1 MSHQELVI
9 TAIIGGAF
17 VILGFI
23 GFLWSHREE
32 GAWYNSILSKID
44 VREFLTRDPGRA
56 EPNALRT
63 GGKICIAVGIV
74 ILLIALGFFIFD
86 R

>member
-1 MSHQELVI
+1 MSHQELI
-9 TAIIGGAF
+9 IASIIGGSF

-23 GFLWSHREE
+23 AFLWSRREE
-32 GAWYNSILSKID
+32 GAWYKLVSMKID
-44 VREFLTRDPGRA
+44 VREFLDREPGRV

-74 ILLIALGFFIFD
+74 ILLIALGFFIFG
-86 R
+86 

>member
-1 MSHQELVI
+1 MNHSELI
-9 TAIIGGAF
+9 TTTIIGGAF

-23 GFLWSHREE
+23 AFLWSRREE
-32 GAWYNSILSKID
+32 GAWYTSISKKTD
-44 VREFLTRDPGRA
+44 VREFLERNPGRQ

-74 ILLIALGFFIFD
+74 ILLIALGFFIFG
-86 R
+86 